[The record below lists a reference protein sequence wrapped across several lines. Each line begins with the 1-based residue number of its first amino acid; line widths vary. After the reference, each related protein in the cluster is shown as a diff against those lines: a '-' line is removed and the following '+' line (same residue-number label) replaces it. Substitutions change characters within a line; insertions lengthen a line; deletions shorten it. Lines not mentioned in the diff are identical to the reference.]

1 MQGHNFSIG
10 DKVNIMDQVGRTRI
24 GIGTI
29 LSLDP
34 SFIIHNNAI
43 GIQYIA
49 VRVDEALQPNA
60 SLFKAN
66 EEIRTIDDA
75 LGLSIAWLPKC
86 LSLHV

>member
-1 MQGHNFSIG
+1 LQVHNLFVG
-10 DKVNIMDQVGRTRI
+10 DKVNILDQVGRTRI

-34 SFIIHNNAI
+34 SFVIHNNAI

-60 SLFKAN
+60 SLFKGN
-66 EEIRTIDDA
+66 EEIRTIGDA
-75 LGLSIAWLPKC
+75 LGLSIAWLPKR
-86 LSLHV
+86 LSPHV